1 LDKKKSFRFQ
11 TRKQIVCKGNEKLEK
26 SFKKPRWCAAA
37 AVCAKSRKLEKNLK
51 QGGVLQQQII
61 VRA

>member
-1 LDKKKSFRFQ
+1 
-11 TRKQIVCKGNEKLEK
+11 VCKGNEKLEK